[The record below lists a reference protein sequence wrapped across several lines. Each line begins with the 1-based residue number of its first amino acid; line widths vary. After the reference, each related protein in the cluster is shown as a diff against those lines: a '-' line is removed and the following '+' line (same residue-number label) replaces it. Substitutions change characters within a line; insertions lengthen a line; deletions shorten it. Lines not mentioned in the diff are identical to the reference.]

1 MEDSNIPFKYFLIAI
16 VYIWIVYTFFPKIL
30 SSFVFYGKIEI
41 IKVLFENEIVFYIRN
56 YTDINK
62 SFDEMY
68 KYLEKYISEQKKK
81 FKITKEKII
90 FYTCN
95 IIITF
100 VDLYLLSL
108 SFPLFRL
115 LFNFSKI
122 FINIF
127 VIIILLL
134 GLILLYPVIIY
145 FEKEQSLLELIIQI
159 IIEIKKIGIKSAFLI
174 VPLLIIIP
182 LIFIDVINPIY
193 RPLSIII
200 PFLFNLLFII
210 FIILGSFLYYLK
222 NYEKVNKKIPEIKE
236 KISIYIDKIDKIS
249 EVIKDKILTLIDPNV
264 IIPKKLI
271 KLCLSEE
278 KSSSFKQFVNIIDN
292 FGRKD
297 FKKLIEG
304 ELNIDNGFI
313 EIEELCNRYKITDI
327 ENFKSLILKFQN
339 FQLILSEWSMDFTKH
354 EYLKQLWL
362 FYPIIYKLKDL
373 TDEEL
378 EAHLEKIQYSNW
390 DQEAK
395 NTFRQCI
402 NNSPEIKAIEINK
415 IVNKIGVFME
425 FIENAMNYKE
435 TFKEHENMK
444 QCEYH
449 FYKNIKKLI
458 RNILDKKDEVFS
470 SSFKIKG
477 IIENR
482 SIDCFLNNYIK
493 IDKVSKSYNYY
504 FTKIVDLV
512 KIDKVKNFINS
523 NELLFQGINTTFS
536 LMELCYHAISLT
548 GCIKTL
554 LFDCKDEVFINEL
567 EIIISNFERHKEK
580 IKYLSQDDEKDLKLI
595 ETIILEITQDRNDII
610 DLIKKIKNEKEYE
623 EYKKKQNIGK
633 TIKNGIITIF
643 GFSLGTAVSGGLI
656 PIAGGI
662 AGLTSFIKTVKS
674 GVKTINNIKNINALT
689 ELLYQAKKKQTE
701 IEEEIKEIKLMYI
714 KRLSSQYPEDIRNM
728 IEEKYS

>member
-1 MEDSNIPFKYFLIAI
+1 M
-16 VYIWIVYTFFPKIL
+16 
-30 SSFVFYGKIEI
+30 
-41 IKVLFENEIVFYIRN
+41 
-56 YTDINK
+56 NK
-62 SFDEMY
+62 
-68 KYLEKYISEQKKK
+68 KKK
-81 FKITKEKII
+81 FKLTKEKII

-134 GLILLYPVIIY
+134 GLILLYFVIIY

-354 EYLKQLWL
+354 KYLKQLWL

-390 DQEAK
+390 DQETK

-435 TFKEHENMK
+435 TFK
-444 QCEYH
+444 
-449 FYKNIKKLI
+449 
-458 RNILDKKDEVFS
+458 
-470 SSFKIKG
+470 
-477 IIENR
+477 
-482 SIDCFLNNYIK
+482 
-493 IDKVSKSYNYY
+493 
-504 FTKIVDLV
+504 
-512 KIDKVKNFINS
+512 
-523 NELLFQGINTTFS
+523 
-536 LMELCYHAISLT
+536 
-548 GCIKTL
+548 
-554 LFDCKDEVFINEL
+554 
-567 EIIISNFERHKEK
+567 
-580 IKYLSQDDEKDLKLI
+580 
-595 ETIILEITQDRNDII
+595 
-610 DLIKKIKNEKEYE
+610 
-623 EYKKKQNIGK
+623 
-633 TIKNGIITIF
+633 
-643 GFSLGTAVSGGLI
+643 
-656 PIAGGI
+656 
-662 AGLTSFIKTVKS
+662 
-674 GVKTINNIKNINALT
+674 
-689 ELLYQAKKKQTE
+689 
-701 IEEEIKEIKLMYI
+701 
-714 KRLSSQYPEDIRNM
+714 
-728 IEEKYS
+728 